1 MKKLWSFIK
10 ETKTKL
16 FSGVI
21 LAISTNT
28 SQFFPDIFTGNNTD
42 LASIVKTAMNA
53 AIALAGVIAVGY
65 LIWGGYQYITSGG
78 GEGAETAKKTI
89 INAVIGIIVIIA
101 AFAIA
106 NYVWTLFVG
115 TEINTQ
121 NI

>member
-16 FSGVI
+16 LAGVI
-21 LAISTNT
+21 LAQSTNT
-28 SQFFPDIFTGNNTD
+28 SSFFPDFFSGDKTS

-53 AIALAGVIAVGY
+53 AIALAGVVAVGY

-78 GEGAETAKKTI
+78 GESAETAKKTI
-89 INAVIGIIVIIA
+89 INAIVGIIIIVA

-115 TEINTQ
+115 TEINQT
-121 NI
+121 I